1 MGVGEVS
8 PACSG
13 VVVLRQA
20 QHERR
25 ESGLG
30 KHLDSHV
37 DMIQTIVPYTKAAL
51 EGAK

>member
-25 ESGLG
+25 ETGLG
-30 KHLDSHV
+30 KHLDSRV
-37 DMIQTIVPYTKAAL
+37 DMIQTIVPAL